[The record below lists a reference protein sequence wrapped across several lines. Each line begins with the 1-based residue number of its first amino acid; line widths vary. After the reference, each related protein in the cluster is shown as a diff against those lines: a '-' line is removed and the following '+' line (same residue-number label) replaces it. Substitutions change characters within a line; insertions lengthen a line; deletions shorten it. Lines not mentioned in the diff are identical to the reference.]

1 MPFSKEVWILPL
13 PALTIR
19 YLTQS
24 FASQTSQRIAFYNL
38 ALYGQD
44 EWHALSNL
52 TLTFALRAEHQSN
65 PVCKSRC
72 FARMAGSFASVS
84 HDPDQPYDQ
93 AILINERQAFQNT
106 DNILWSPR
114 FSFAWQPMGV
124 SHNTVLRGG
133 IGIFYDPLP
142 GSLATTLA
150 SNPPL
155 FNSFTVVG
163 GNLTPD
169 ETTSMFKD
177 AAASNAGFL
186 SAFSQGETLAQIQ
199 ASVPNF
205 SPPGLSVPDSQMHSP
220 QYQRW
225 SFELQQAFGAGTTLS
240 IGYFGHHGLHQ
251 LVLNS
256 SANAFGFGSL
266 PAGLCTSPPVLPCA
280 DPRFSEVT
288 EFNTNAVSN
297 YNGMIASFQQRF
309 TRWGQGMFQANY
321 TFGHAFDEVSN
332 GGLFPFT
339 YGSSS
344 TPQDPNNL
352 RGSYGPA
359 EYDVRHSFNASY
371 VWELPLK
378 AILRGHG
385 SDYLVKGWQ
394 VSGTIFARTGF
405 PYTVF
410 DFSKSGSLVPNNYFG
425 AIYAVPVGNFGPGS
439 SCGKS
444 AAFTNATN
452 PCQPPQGLADGTP
465 NPGARFI
472 QSGCETGFNSG
483 NLPGATGPCDGSL
496 VNFAQGRNRFRGP
509 GYFNTD
515 LAIMKN
521 TKLPHWEQ
529 GTLGIGFQFF
539 NLFNHPNFGLPIT
552 NAAEANFGRI
562 VYMEQPPTGILGAAR
577 GGDISMR
584 MIQLKVQI
592 QF

>member
-1 MPFSKEVWILPL
+1 M
-13 PALTIR
+13 
-19 YLTQS
+19 Q
-24 FASQTSQRIAFYNL
+24 
-38 ALYGQD
+38 
-44 EWHALSNL
+44 
-52 TLTFALRAEHQSN
+52 
-65 PVCKSRC
+65 
-72 FARMAGSFASVS
+72 SVS

-93 AILINERQAFQNT
+93 AILINQKQAFQNT

-142 GSLATTLA
+142 GSLATILS
-150 SNPPL
+150 SNSPL

-163 GNLTPD
+163 GNLTPN
-169 ETTSMFKD
+169 ETTSLFKD

-186 SAFSQGETLAQIQ
+186 SAFGQGETLAQIQ

-205 SPPGLSVPDSQMHSP
+205 SPPGMSVPDSQTHSP

-225 SFELQQAFGAGTTLS
+225 SLELQQAFGAGTTLS

-280 DPRFSEVT
+280 DPRFSGVT

-297 YNGMIASFQQRF
+297 YNGMIASFQHRF

-339 YGSSS
+339 YGSSL

-394 VSGTIFARTGF
+394 VSGTVFASTGF

-410 DFSKSGSLVPNNYFG
+410 DLPSPEAWCRITISVQFTLCLL
-425 AIYAVPVGNFGPGS
+425 AILALAVRA
-439 SCGKS
+439 GKR

-465 NPGARFI
+465 NPGARFRTIGLRDWI
-472 QSGCETGFNSG
+472 QFRTST
-483 NLPGATGPCDGSL
+483 
-496 VNFAQGRNRFRGP
+496 GRNRP
-509 GYFNTD
+509 
-515 LAIMKN
+515 L
-521 TKLPHWEQ
+521 
-529 GTLGIGFQFF
+529 
-539 NLFNHPNFGLPIT
+539 
-552 NAAEANFGRI
+552 
-562 VYMEQPPTGILGAAR
+562 
-577 GGDISMR
+577 
-584 MIQLKVQI
+584 
-592 QF
+592 